1 MRTTSYRRTAR
12 RGSAMVMFS
21 LMIPTVIVPIAGL
34 GIDATMLYIV
44 QAKLSAAV
52 DGAALGA
59 GRLLGT
65 NANASEIAGEFLRAN
80 FRAGTDAG
88 FWGSRNLVPTVT
100 VTLGT
105 TKTVAVNATVDVPL
119 LFSRIFG
126 QPTATVAAAATS
138 TRRDSRV
145 VFVIDR
151 SGSMNTSDGS
161 GSTVIN
167 DVVAYTQGFV
177 QKFTSGTDELGLVVF
192 DGSGVVGYP
201 TTRPWDPTTTS
212 ASTGGPNNSFMD
224 GTSNDMLHQI
234 QAIKAGSGTGMAE
247 ALWLAYIELQK
258 AHMKDLVAK
267 GSDDRLNSIFLFTD
281 GVPSAMTLYLNN
293 PANTNADNM
302 LSASGPCNNR
312 RITTEDAAHMMLSW
326 FAIPGPPYTNA
337 GVNTYGMFLLAS
349 TDPSATHTAN
359 WWMAHGGDDAATPN
373 PTTPYAGCTSIYA
386 NDDTSENVNLPGLLT
401 QIPSKDRYGN
411 ILTGGG
417 YTNSHIVKS
426 NGATSSVYTSGVPLD
441 RTKVNRDYHWGLAIW
456 NSVDSAA
463 NRIRADVNRVNR
475 GGDTQDMQISIF
487 AIGYQGNGGTDD
499 GLLKRVANDKSAVG
513 YDGTQATGRYIAAAD
528 KNALAAAFDT
538 MASIILRLSQ

>member
-1 MRTTSYRRTAR
+1 
-12 RGSAMVMFS
+12 MVMFS
-21 LMIPTVIVPIAGL
+21 LMIPTVIVPMAGL

-88 FWGSRNLVPTVT
+88 FWGSTNLVPTVT

-105 TKTVAVNATVDVPL
+105 TKTVAINATVDVPL

-126 QPTATVAAAATS
+126 QRTATVAASATS

-145 VFVIDR
+145 VVVIDR
-151 SGSMNTSDGS
+151 SGSMNTSDGA
-161 GSTVIN
+161 GSTVIA
-167 DVVAYTQGFV
+167 DVVSYTQGFV
-177 QKFTSGTDELGLVVF
+177 QKFTGGTDELGLVVF
-192 DGSGVVGYP
+192 DGSAVVGYP
-201 TTRPWDPTTTS
+201 TNRPWDPTTTS
-212 ASTGGPNNSFMD
+212 ASTGGPSTSFMD

-234 QAIKAGSGTGMAE
+234 QAVRAGSGTGMAE

-267 GSDDRLNSIFLFTD
+267 GSDDRLNSIVLFTD

-302 LSASGPCNNR
+302 LSASGPCTNR
-312 RITTEDAAHMMLSW
+312 RITTEDTAHMMLGW
-326 FAIPGPPYTNA
+326 LAIPGPPYTNS

-349 TDPSATHTAN
+349 TDPSSTHTAN
-359 WWMAHGGDDAATPN
+359 WWMASGGSDAATPN
-373 PTTPYAGCTSIYA
+373 PAGPYAGCTSVYA
-386 NDDTSENVNLPGLLT
+386 SSDSSENVDLPGFLT

-411 ILTGGG
+411 VLTGTG
-417 YTNSHIVKS
+417 YTTSHIVKS
-426 NGATSSVYTSGVPLD
+426 NGATSSVYTTGVALD
-441 RTKVNRDYHWGLAIW
+441 RTRVDRDYHWGLAIW

-463 NRIRADVNRVNR
+463 TRIRTDVNRVNR
-475 GGDTQDMQISIF
+475 GGDTQSMQITIF

-499 GLLKRVANDKSAVG
+499 GLLKRVANDKSASS

-538 MASIILRLSQ
+538 LASIILRLSQ